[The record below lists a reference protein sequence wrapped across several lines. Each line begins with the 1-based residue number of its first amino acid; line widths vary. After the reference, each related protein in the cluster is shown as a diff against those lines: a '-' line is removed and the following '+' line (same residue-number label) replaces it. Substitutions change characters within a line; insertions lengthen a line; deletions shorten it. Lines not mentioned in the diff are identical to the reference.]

1 MKKEYVIP
9 VFVPHLGCPN
19 DCVFCNQKSI
29 SGQKKNIT
37 KEDARKTIDYFLE
50 NIKDKEG
57 EKEIAFFGGSFTGI
71 DEKQQEELLQIAY
84 GYTKNKEDSI
94 DIMQNAYVALLESN
108 KKFESNEHIKYFLI
122 RVTINESI
130 NFVKSHNKKRV
141 VYDNDIVMNAPDQT
155 KFEMPYD
162 ISKIVTLLSE
172 KYKTIIIL
180 YYYDEMKIKDIS
192 RVLKISESAVKKR
205 LERARNLIREIIERN
220 YKND

>member
-1 MKKEYVIP
+1 MKISQEQFDYVYEEYA
-9 VFVPHLGCPN
+9 
-19 DCVFCNQKSI
+19 K
-29 SGQKKNIT
+29 
-37 KEDARKTIDYFLE
+37 
-50 NIKDKEG
+50 
-57 EKEIAFFGGSFTGI
+57 
-71 DEKQQEELLQIAY
+71 ELLQIAY

-141 VYDNDIVMNAPDQT
+141 VYDNDIIMNAPNQT

-220 YKND
+220 YKNDW